1 MVVTVILSDVMV
13 IMLANVSKFHEIRS
27 GQEQWIF
34 KGDKYIL
41 SAESMKMTVFLD
53 IALHSLT
60 NMSDV
65 SKVLTASIVRAITA
79 L

>member
-1 MVVTVILSDVMV
+1 
-13 IMLANVSKFHEIRS
+13 
-27 GQEQWIF
+27 
-34 KGDKYIL
+34 
-41 SAESMKMTVFLD
+41 LD

-79 L
+79 LWNVGQFLWDYIHLIFKHIDMFRAF